1 MRENRIMM
9 KNTSEGI
16 NFQPYIDSVKQR
28 KIPWNM
34 FEKFMKDLTSYMNC
48 ERLKKLNDIL
58 LTELTIYYS
67 DLDRLKYLNVILM
80 AELKN
85 YIENKYNFE
94 NTESVNEKK

>member
-1 MRENRIMM
+1 MM
-9 KNTSEGI
+9 KKTSEEI
-16 NFQPYIDSVKQR
+16 NFQPYLDSVKQR

-67 DLDRLKYLNVILM
+67 DLDRLS
-80 AELKN
+80 
-85 YIENKYNFE
+85 F
-94 NTESVNEKK
+94 